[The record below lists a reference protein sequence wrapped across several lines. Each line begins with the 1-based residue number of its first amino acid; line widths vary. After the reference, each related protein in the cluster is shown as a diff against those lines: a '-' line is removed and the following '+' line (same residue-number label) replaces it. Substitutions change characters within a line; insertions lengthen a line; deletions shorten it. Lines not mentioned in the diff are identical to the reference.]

1 MKDMDRKR
9 VFRFLRENVK
19 GIELCSDNDIEN
31 NIDFEN
37 GESFSIYELDNHYE
51 KYQDLEDYVE
61 PDIPF
66 SLYMWKI
73 LTKISQRKETN
84 TSTSKI
90 NDEEMLKISSYM
102 DDEKREIVHDK
113 MNDET
118 SNFDF
123 LVEYC
128 KLDVD
133 FVDDILYHNFK
144 YIYDIM

>member
-19 GIELCSDNDIEN
+19 GIDLCSDNDIEN

-37 GESFSIYELDNHYE
+37 GEMFGIDELDEYYE
-51 KYQDLEDYVE
+51 KYQDMEEYTE
-61 PDIPF
+61 PEIPF

-73 LTKISQRKETN
+73 LTNIGQQKETN
-84 TSTSKI
+84 KI

-102 DDEKREIVHDK
+102 NDEKREIVHDK

-118 SNFDF
+118 SNLDF

>member
-19 GIELCSDNDIEN
+19 GIDLCSDNDIEN

-37 GESFSIYELDNHYE
+37 GEMFGIDELDEYYE
-51 KYQDLEDYVE
+51 KYQDMEEYTE
-61 PDIPF
+61 PEIPF

-73 LTKISQRKETN
+73 LTNIGQQKETN
-84 TSTSKI
+84 KI

-102 DDEKREIVHDK
+102 NDKKREIVHDK

-118 SNFDF
+118 SNLEF

-128 KLDVD
+128 KLDTD
-133 FVDDILYHNFK
+133 FTDDILYHNFK